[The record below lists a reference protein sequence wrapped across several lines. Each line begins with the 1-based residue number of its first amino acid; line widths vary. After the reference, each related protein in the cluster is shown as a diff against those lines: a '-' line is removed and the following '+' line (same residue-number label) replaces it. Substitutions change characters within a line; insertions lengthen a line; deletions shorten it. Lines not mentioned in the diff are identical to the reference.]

1 MPNARPPKC
10 AEWAV
15 RLCSLSNKYKSN
27 AAYAI
32 ATAYSGMGT
41 TPIIIIGAKGM
52 RQADNETVAMMNPD
66 APRSA
71 SVFRVRLGAE
81 VSEKGFQDLEMV
93 FGAGVA
99 LERWWMSQAEDEAK
113 LPVRASK

>member
-15 RLCSLSNKYKSN
+15 RLVSLSNKYKSN

-41 TPIIIIGAKGM
+41 TPIIIIGA
-52 RQADNETVAMMNPD
+52 
-66 APRSA
+66 
-71 SVFRVRLGAE
+71 
-81 VSEKGFQDLEMV
+81 
-93 FGAGVA
+93 
-99 LERWWMSQAEDEAK
+99 
-113 LPVRASK
+113 